1 MAESDTSIRNTKMNP
16 IDHLPLS
23 LLRSDTVPPAPT
35 FSDSTIDF
43 LPHFSGYSWI
53 AYAASSLLVISHF
66 PSPLS
71 PHQSR
76 IGPIFR
82 QSFQLS
88 ADPLS
93 AVAWSP
99 RSPSSGDL
107 AAAAD
112 NCICLFRHD
121 STAAKGN
128 SDFHSLFASIAE
140 INSFNCLFRSYIC
153 IMFTFYL

>member
-1 MAESDTSIRNTKMNP
+1 MAESDKSIRNTKMNP
-16 IDHLPLS
+16 IDHLPLC

-35 FSDSTIDF
+35 LSESTVDF

-53 AYAASSLLVISHF
+53 AYAASSLLVVSHF
-66 PSPLS
+66 PSPIS
-71 PHQSR
+71 PYQSR

-82 QSFQLS
+82 QSFQVS
-88 ADPLS
+88 ADPLA

-112 NCICLFRHD
+112 NCICLFHHK

-128 SDFHSLFASIAE
+128 FDFHSLFASIAE
-140 INSFNCLFRSYIC
+140 INSFNYSFRPYVC
-153 IMFTFYL
+153 IIFT